1 MARAKPRFAGD
12 GAGQLRPRLPARLKT
27 DLQKLLKQNHM
38 SEELAKAH
46 AFQHGFDPESDWRA
60 TPQSADLV
68 AEVLFAADKALSNLT
83 HRPKLELSTG
93 DIEAERVALIVG
105 LEDVQSKLRNAS
117 LPLTRLLRYEVDLHY
132 SAGTL
137 AQLIL
142 ELDQVKSKV
151 SQLPPTPSRASMRLH
166 VAEQLASDVA
176 LALTRHGITPTAYV
190 GPDLRA
196 SVYVRCLVQ
205 LNQELG
211 LPASLSTCKR
221 HAGGALRRTAAQ
233 RPTNTAQK

>member
-1 MARAKPRFAGD
+1 MPEEVKKARV
-12 GAGQLRPRLPARLKT
+12 
-27 DLQKLLKQNHM
+27 
-38 SEELAKAH
+38 
-46 AFQHGFDPESDWRA
+46 FQEGFDPESDWHA
-60 TPQSADLV
+60 ASPSDELV
-68 AEVLFAADKALSNLT
+68 KEILFAAAKALSNLF

-93 DIEAERVALIVG
+93 DIKAERVALIVG
-105 LEDVQSKLRNAS
+105 LEDAQSKLRNAS
-117 LPLTRLLRYEVDLHY
+117 LPLTRLLPYKVDLHE
-132 SAGTL
+132 SADAL

-151 SQLPPTPSRASMRLH
+151 SQLPATPSHASMRLH

-176 LALTRHGITPTAYV
+176 LALTRHGINPTAYV
-190 GPDLRA
+190 GADDRA

-205 LNQELG
+205 LNQELK

-233 RPTNTAQK
+233 STANKPQK